1 MAEGTTVNAAG
12 HLLAQARNNAWA
24 NRRLLA
30 ACAAVTQE
38 QFTAP
43 LGGFFGSLRATLN
56 HILYVDWYYVDALE
70 GGSLGPAAWRDEEP
84 CKTPGD
90 LQREQ
95 AAVDHRLIAFCE
107 GLDDTKLGAPVR
119 LIRAGGDR
127 IERVDRVLL
136 HLFQHQI
143 HHRGQAHGLLSA
155 AGVEPPQLDEFFLNQ
170 DRDFRTE
177 ELDALGWREEDLWRA
192 WPEPNA

>member
-1 MAEGTTVNAAG
+1 MNAAD

-30 ACAAVTQE
+30 ACAAVTAE
-38 QFTAP
+38 QFIAP

-84 CKTPGD
+84 CKTPDD

-95 AAVDHRLIAFCE
+95 AAVDQRLIVFCK
-107 GLDDTKLGAPVR
+107 GLDDTALGAPVR

-127 IERVDRVLL
+127 IERADRVLL

-170 DRDFRTE
+170 DRGFRAE
-177 ELDALGWREEDLWRA
+177 ELGALGWREEDLWRA
-192 WPEPNA
+192 WPGPGA